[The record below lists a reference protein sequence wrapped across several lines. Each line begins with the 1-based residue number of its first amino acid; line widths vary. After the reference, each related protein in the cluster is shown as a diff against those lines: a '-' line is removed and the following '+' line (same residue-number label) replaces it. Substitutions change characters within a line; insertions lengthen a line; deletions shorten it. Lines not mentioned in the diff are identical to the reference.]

1 MSAPINLFV
10 DVTINLTGAVA
21 AKFGFGSPI
30 GVFDHS
36 VTANRIDGPFVDIA
50 GVNAAGFTSAAAPE
64 INAEAS
70 AAFAQTN
77 GVDQILIGRRVPTL
91 GAQAGQ
97 VWQVAAIGPVFSEQT
112 AGFNDATSADW
123 VVFPA
128 AEAIGDYAAIG
139 YPSTF
144 SQVSLDNL
152 SGTAGTVGTV
162 DWEYWNGAAWSALAG
177 VADGTSGFT
186 AAVADGQVVSWTVPG
201 DWAAQSLNGGPSLF
215 YVRAVVTVTYTI
227 DPIYDQGF
235 VDGAGDATWTATMD
249 AIELFQQVNGTANFY
264 GVNIESRIK
273 ADILEVGA
281 WTQAR
286 TKVFSYQTADADALA
301 GTPGNVFDDMK
312 ALGHTRSFGIYHA
325 TSSGSADGY
334 LDSAWL
340 SKGLGLNLDVPGGVG
355 IWGLMELAG
364 ISGDNITPTQ
374 VLAMLADN
382 GNVYTDAGGLTFT
395 STGITAAGV
404 PQFIDVTTSVD
415 WLKQRTQE
423 AILSLLVGSQ
433 TKIPYTDGGI
443 NQVVSAWQGV
453 LDSGVNFGHLSPDDP
468 PKISAPLVSSV
479 SSADKA
485 ARVLTMTAEATL
497 AGAIQKVTLILNLSF

>member
-36 VTANRIDGPFVDIA
+36 VTANRIDGPYTDIA
-50 GVNAAGFTSAAAPE
+50 AVNAAGFTALAEPE
-64 INAEAS
+64 VNAWATS
-70 AAFAQTN
+70 VFSQTN
-77 GVDQILIGRRVPTL
+77 GVDQLLIGR
-91 GAQAGQ
+91 
-97 VWQVAAIGPVFSEQT
+97 E
-112 AGFNDATSADW
+112 D
-123 VVFPA
+123 
-128 AEAIGDYAAIG
+128 
-139 YPSTF
+139 
-144 SQVSLDNL
+144 
-152 SGTAGTVGTV
+152 
-162 DWEYWNGAAWSALAG
+162 
-177 VADGTSGFT
+177 
-186 AAVADGQVVSWTVPG
+186 
-201 DWAAQSLNGGPSLF
+201 
-215 YVRAVVTVTYTI
+215 
-227 DPIYDQGF
+227 
-235 VDGAGDATWTATMD
+235 AGDADWTATMN
-249 AIELFQQVNGTANFY
+249 AIELFQQVNGTPNFY
-264 GVNIESRIK
+264 GVNIESRVK

-286 TKVFSYQTADADALA
+286 TKAFGYQTADADALA

-312 ALGHTRSFGIYHA
+312 VLGYTRSFGIYHA

-334 LDSAWL
+334 LDGAWM

-355 IWGLMELAG
+355 IWAYMELAG
-364 ISGDNITPTQ
+364 ISPDNITPTQ
-374 VLAMLADN
+374 ALAILADN
-382 GNVYTDAGGLTFT
+382 GNVYTAPAGRFT
-395 STGITAAGV
+395 TPGITAAGV

-485 ARVLTMTAEATL
+485 ARELTMTAEATL
-497 AGAIQKVTLILNLSF
+497 AGAIQKVTLVLNLSF

>member
-36 VTANRIDGPFVDIA
+36 VTANRIDGPYTDIA
-50 GVNAAGFTSAAAPE
+50 AVNAAGFTALAEPE
-64 INAEAS
+64 VNAWATS
-70 AAFAQTN
+70 VFSQTN
-77 GVDQILIGRRVPTL
+77 GVDQLLIGR
-91 GAQAGQ
+91 
-97 VWQVAAIGPVFSEQT
+97 E
-112 AGFNDATSADW
+112 D
-123 VVFPA
+123 
-128 AEAIGDYAAIG
+128 
-139 YPSTF
+139 
-144 SQVSLDNL
+144 
-152 SGTAGTVGTV
+152 
-162 DWEYWNGAAWSALAG
+162 
-177 VADGTSGFT
+177 
-186 AAVADGQVVSWTVPG
+186 
-201 DWAAQSLNGGPSLF
+201 
-215 YVRAVVTVTYTI
+215 
-227 DPIYDQGF
+227 
-235 VDGAGDATWTATMD
+235 AGDADWTATMD
-249 AIELFQQVNGTANFY
+249 AIELFQQVNGTPDFY
-264 GVNIESRIK
+264 GVNIESRVK

-286 TKVFSYQTADADALA
+286 TKVFGYQTADADALA

-312 ALGHTRSFGIYHA
+312 VLGYTRSFGIYHA

-334 LDSAWL
+334 LDGAWM

-355 IWGLMELAG
+355 IWGLYGACRNFSATTSRRPRYLA
-364 ISGDNITPTQ
+364 I
-374 VLAMLADN
+374 LADN
-382 GNVYTDAGGLTFT
+382 GNVYTAPAGLTFT
-395 STGITAAGV
+395 TPGITAAGV

-485 ARVLTMTAEATL
+485 ARELTMTAEATL
-497 AGAIQKVTLILNLSF
+497 AGAIQKVTLVLNLSF

>member
-36 VTANRIDGPFVDIA
+36 VTANRIDGPYTDIA
-50 GVNAAGFTSAAAPE
+50 AVNAAGFTALAEPE
-64 INAEAS
+64 VNAWATS
-70 AAFAQTN
+70 VFSQTN
-77 GVDQILIGRRVPTL
+77 GVDQLLIGR
-91 GAQAGQ
+91 
-97 VWQVAAIGPVFSEQT
+97 E
-112 AGFNDATSADW
+112 D
-123 VVFPA
+123 
-128 AEAIGDYAAIG
+128 
-139 YPSTF
+139 
-144 SQVSLDNL
+144 
-152 SGTAGTVGTV
+152 
-162 DWEYWNGAAWSALAG
+162 
-177 VADGTSGFT
+177 
-186 AAVADGQVVSWTVPG
+186 
-201 DWAAQSLNGGPSLF
+201 
-215 YVRAVVTVTYTI
+215 
-227 DPIYDQGF
+227 
-235 VDGAGDATWTATMD
+235 AGDADWTATMN
-249 AIELFQQVNGTANFY
+249 AIELFQQLNGTPDFY
-264 GVNIESRIK
+264 GVNIESRVK
-273 ADILEVGA
+273 ADILEVAA

-286 TKVFSYQTADADALA
+286 TKVFGYQTADADALA

-312 ALGHTRSFGIYHA
+312 VLGYTRSFGIYHA

-334 LDSAWL
+334 LDGAWM

-355 IWGLMELAG
+355 IWAYMELAG
-364 ISGDNITPTQ
+364 ISPDNITPTQ
-374 VLAMLADN
+374 ALAILADN
-382 GNVYTDAGGLTFT
+382 GNVYTAPAGRFT
-395 STGITAAGV
+395 TPGITAAGV

-453 LDSGVNFGHLSPDDP
+453 LDSGVTFGHLSPDDP

-485 ARVLTMTAEATL
+485 ARELTMTAEATL
-497 AGAIQKVTLILNLSF
+497 AGAIQKVTLVLNLSF

>member
-36 VTANRIDGPFVDIA
+36 VTANRIDGPYTDIA
-50 GVNAAGFTSAAAPE
+50 AVNAAGFTALAEPE
-64 INAEAS
+64 VNAWATS
-70 AAFAQTN
+70 VFSQTN
-77 GVDQILIGRRVPTL
+77 GVDQLLIGR
-91 GAQAGQ
+91 
-97 VWQVAAIGPVFSEQT
+97 E
-112 AGFNDATSADW
+112 D
-123 VVFPA
+123 
-128 AEAIGDYAAIG
+128 
-139 YPSTF
+139 
-144 SQVSLDNL
+144 
-152 SGTAGTVGTV
+152 
-162 DWEYWNGAAWSALAG
+162 
-177 VADGTSGFT
+177 
-186 AAVADGQVVSWTVPG
+186 
-201 DWAAQSLNGGPSLF
+201 
-215 YVRAVVTVTYTI
+215 
-227 DPIYDQGF
+227 
-235 VDGAGDATWTATMD
+235 AGDADWTATMD
-249 AIELFQQVNGTANFY
+249 AIELFQQVNGTPDFY
-264 GVNIESRIK
+264 GVNIESRVK
-273 ADILEVGA
+273 ADILEVAA

-286 TKVFSYQTADADALA
+286 TKVFGYQTADADALA

-312 ALGHTRSFGIYHA
+312 VLGYTRSFGIYHA
-325 TSSGSADGY
+325 TSSGSANGY
-334 LDSAWL
+334 LDGAWM

-374 VLAMLADN
+374 VLAMQADN

-485 ARVLTMTAEATL
+485 ARELTMTAEATL
-497 AGAIQKVTLILNLSF
+497 AGAIQKVTLVLNLSF